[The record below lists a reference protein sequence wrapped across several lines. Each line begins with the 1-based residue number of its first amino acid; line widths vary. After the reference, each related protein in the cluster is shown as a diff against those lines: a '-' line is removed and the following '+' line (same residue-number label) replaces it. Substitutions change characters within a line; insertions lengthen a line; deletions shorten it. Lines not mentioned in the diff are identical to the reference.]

1 MTASEQSRSTNGG
14 DQSLRAGRVGIVQ
27 SEGAVRSGAVEP
39 GGLTAGALIRLA
51 GALDTTVANRIRRVP
66 VRGSSAL
73 HPVLDHLRE
82 DECLDLLTQGGAAR
96 IAFVLTGRLAVQPM
110 QFSLHERKLV
120 SRSEATNPI
129 VRYGDGPVAVEVE
142 RLDAADREGW
152 SVLISGRCTVHA
164 WDGAVDEVLVVIEP
178 EHLSGRRVRLW

>member
-1 MTASEQSRSTNGG
+1 MSASEQARSTNGG
-14 DQSLRAGRVGIVQ
+14 DQSRRAGLAGRTQ
-27 SEGAVRSGAVEP
+27 HEGSAWSGAVEP
-39 GGLTAGALIRLA
+39 SGLTAGALIRLA

-82 DECLDLLTQGGAAR
+82 DECLDLLAEGGTAR
-96 IAFVLTGRLAVQPM
+96 IAFVRTGRLAVQPAR
-110 QFSLHERKLV
+110 FTLHERKLV
-120 SRSEATNPI
+120 FRTDATDPI

-152 SVLISGRCTVHA
+152 SVLVSGRSSVHA
-164 WDGAVDEVLVVIEP
+164 WDGAVDEVLVVIQP